1 MNFIDLVNQ
10 RESVRKYSDKKI
22 ERDLISKCLEAAR
35 LAPSACN
42 SQPWTFLVIDN
53 KETVKELVKCS
64 MSGVYSMNKFAE
76 DAPVLIIVITE
87 KSLYSARLGGL
98 LRSTKYSLIDIGIVC
113 DHLTLQA
120 AELGL
125 GTCMIGW
132 FNEKNLKKTLS
143 LPKNKKI
150 DLVIS
155 MGYKANNL
163 ETRKKKRKSL
173 DEISKYL

>member
-10 RESVRKYSDKKI
+10 RESVRKYSDQKI
-22 ERDLISKCLEAAR
+22 ERDLIDKCLEAAR

-42 SQPWTFLVIDN
+42 SQPWSFLVIEN
-53 KETVKELVKCS
+53 KETIKELVKCS
-64 MSGVYSMNKFAE
+64 MSGVYSMNKFVE
-76 DAPVLIIVITE
+76 DAPVLIVVVTE

-98 LRSTKYSLIDIGIVC
+98 LRSTKYSLIDIGIAS

-120 AELGL
+120 AELGI

-132 FNEKNLKKTLS
+132 FNEKNLKKTLN

-155 MGYKANNL
+155 MGYQVADQK
-163 ETRKKKRKSL
+163 TREKKRKPL
-173 DEISKYL
+173 DEIIKYL